1 VHVSLGSVADDLDCY
16 RLIARAVVDRCGG
29 NDRMK
34 TDNVYK
40 AARQYELMTAF
51 GTDIL
56 LFSSALATQQGALLV
71 SLARW

>member
-1 VHVSLGSVADDLDCY
+1 
-16 RLIARAVVDRCGG
+16 
-29 NDRMK
+29 MK

>member
-1 VHVSLGSVADDLDCY
+1 VRSSTGAAAT
-16 RLIARAVVDRCGG
+16 IA
-29 NDRMK
+29 MK